1 MSKIDKIIDWF
12 RQRKGKVTYS
22 MDRRTGSHSYDCSSS
37 VYYAICEALSLKAEY
52 PKNTATLPDWL
63 LKNGFEKITENRE
76 WNAKSGDVVI
86 WAKRKGVAG
95 AEAHTGVFTDNSHII
110 HCNYNANG
118 ISEDTESSL
127 NSLYDWHFEVFRLK
141 EDKNIESEEME
152 IMNRIKDEV
161 YTLQGSYS
169 IDSMPWWADDKK
181 QIGTTN
187 DKQGMRVT
195 VTRKW
200 GNYWYVKELG
210 GFVDYR
216 AFTKQKDLSK
226 IAKEVINGDWG
237 NGEERK
243 SRLEKAGYNYE
254 DVQNE
259 VNRLL

>member
-1 MSKIDKIIDWF
+1 MNIIEKYIAWF
-12 RQRKGKVTYS
+12 KQRKGKVTYS
-22 MDRRTGSHSYDCSSS
+22 MINRTGSKSYDCSSA
-37 VYYAICEALSLKAEY
+37 VYYAVCEALGLKVEY
-52 PKNTATLPDWL
+52 PKNTASLPEWL
-63 LKNGFEKITENRE
+63 LRNGFERIAVNCE
-76 WNAKSGDVVI
+76 WTAKRGDIVI
-86 WAKRKGVAG
+86 WAKKRGVAG
-95 AEAHTGVFTDNSHII
+95 AEAHTAIFVDNSNLI

-118 ISEDTESSL
+118 ISENSEKSLSSL
-127 NSLYDWHFEVFRLK
+127 YSWHFEVFRLK
-141 EDKNIESEEME
+141 NVESEDLEV
-152 IMNRIKDEV
+152 MNRIKDEI

-200 GNYWYVKELG
+200 GNYWYCKELG
-210 GFVDYR
+210 GFIDYR

-243 SRLEKAGYNYE
+243 TRLEKAGYNYAE
-254 DVQNE
+254 VQKE
-259 VNRLL
+259 VNKLV

>member
-1 MSKIDKIIDWF
+1 MSKIEKIIDWF

-22 MDRRTGSHSYDCSSS
+22 MDKRTGPHSYDCSSS
-37 VYYAICEALSLKAEY
+37 VYYAVCEALCLKTEY
-52 PKNTATLPDWL
+52 PKNTATLPEFL
-63 LKNGFEKITENRE
+63 LKNGFERIAVNHE
-76 WNAKSGDVVI
+76 WTAKRGDVVI
-86 WAKRKGVAG
+86 WAKQKGVAG
-95 AEAHTGVFTDNSHII
+95 AKAHTGVFTDNSHII
-110 HCNYNANG
+110 HCNYDANG
-118 ISEDTESSL
+118 ISENTESSL
-127 NSLYDWHFEVFRLK
+127 NSLYKWHFEVFRLK
-141 EDKNIESEEME
+141 EDKNFE
-152 IMNRIKDEV
+152 
-161 YTLQGSYS
+161 
-169 IDSMPWWADDKK
+169 SMPWWADDKK

-243 SRLEKAGYNYE
+243 ARLEK
-254 DVQNE
+254 